1 MIYRLMIAVIGLL
14 SVSGCTDKKIIPD
27 TTSTQPVVDQNWQFE
42 STPVWEDNFDQ
53 NGVPDPSKWT
63 FEIGGSGWGNNEQQ
77 YYTPNNAAVQDGN
90 LLITARKELNNG
102 RSYTSSRI
110 ITKGRGDFQYGRFE
124 MRAKLPKGRGT
135 WPAFWL
141 LPSENYYGIWPSSG
155 EMDVME
161 HVGFDVNKV
170 HASIHC
176 SAYNHSRGNQKTSAR
191 IVTGATDDFHTY
203 RLDWT
208 PYSVKGFI
216 DGEQYFEFVNEN
228 KGFTA
233 WPFNRPYYMI
243 LNLAVGGNWGGAQ
256 GIDDT
261 VFPTSYVID
270 YVRVYKM
277 IP

>member
-1 MIYRLMIAVIGLL
+1 MKGRLLIAAVCWIAAG
-14 SVSGCTDKKIIPD
+14 SCTDEKVIPD
-27 TTSTQPVVDQNWQFE
+27 TTPVQPVVDQNWQFE

-53 NGVPDPSKWT
+53 NGAPDPGKWT

-77 YYTPNNAAVQDGN
+77 YYSTNNATVQDGN
-90 LLITARKELNNG
+90 LSITAKKELSNG

-141 LPSENYYGIWPSSG
+141 LPTENYYGIWPSSG

-161 HVGFDVNKV
+161 HVGFDANRV
-170 HASIHC
+170 HSSIHC

-191 IVTGATDDFHTY
+191 VVPGAVDGFHTY

-208 PYSVKGFI
+208 PYAIKGFV

-256 GIDDT
+256 GIDDNA
-261 VFPTSYVID
+261 FPTSYVVD

>member
-1 MIYRLMIAVIGLL
+1 MNKCSFYALFMLL
-14 SVSGCTDKKIIPD
+14 LAAGCTDEKIIPVANP
-27 TTSTQPVVDQNWQFE
+27 TQPVVDQNWQFE

-53 NGVPDPSKWT
+53 NGTPDPTKWT

-77 YYTPNNAAVQDGN
+77 YYTPTNAAVQDGQ
-90 LLITARKELNNG
+90 LTITARKEFSNG

-141 LPSENYYGIWPSSG
+141 LPTENYYGIWPSSG

-161 HVGFDVNKV
+161 HVGYDVNNV
-170 HASIHC
+170 HASVHC
-176 SAYNHSRGNQKTSAR
+176 SAYNHSRGNQKTAAR
-191 IVTGATDDFHTY
+191 NVPGATDEFHTY

-208 PYSVKGFI
+208 PYSIKGFV

-233 WPFNRPYYMI
+233 WPFNRPYYLI

-261 VFPTSYVID
+261 VFPTSYVVD